1 LETRQRHRGRHG
13 GRSPVGRKETCHGA
27 TAHCHGA
34 INAMNLPEGAKRIVL
49 VGNPNVGKSVVF
61 NRITG
66 AYVDVSNYPGT
77 TIEVSHGGYN
87 GSVIIDTPGIYGVS
101 SFNDEE
107 RVARDVI
114 LDADVIINIVD
125 AVHLERDLFL
135 TLQLLDMGKP
145 VVVALNMYDEVR
157 AQGLEIDVGGLQQ
170 LLGVRVVP
178 TVAPTG
184 EGIDDI
190 LHAAESA
197 GTGNR
202 SLSLVRD
209 LRDLS
214 SVTDNEA
221 EGLMILEGDEYVS
234 GLHNTRPGSRRE
246 EIYLDRRQRVNAIVD
261 QILGETDDGASLKVR
276 VGRWMV
282 RPLTGIPILA
292 AILYAV
298 YQVIGVFVAQTVV
311 GVTEETLMQGYYEPF
326 VRGMLEGFID
336 PGSWIYTVLAGEFGI
351 ATMTVTYLIGLLLPL
366 IIGFYLVLSLME
378 DSGYLPRLA
387 VLVDRSMTGVGL
399 NGRAVIPMIL
409 GLGCVTMAT
418 VTTRLLGNRR
428 EKIIMTFLLALA
440 IPCSAQL
447 GVITAMV
454 APLGPTY
461 LLLYAGV
468 ILGAFGAIGL
478 LLNRFMPGES
488 TDLFIDLPPL
498 RLPRPNN
505 VVMKTWTKTKLF
517 MLEAGPYFFYG
528 ALIISVAQITGL
540 LSAVQDW
547 VAPLTVGWLGLPR
560 EAATAFIMGIVRRDF
575 GAAGLYGL
583 SMTSAQTLV
592 SLVTITLFVPCVAS
606 VMVIWKERGTR
617 MGMMIWL
624 GTFALAFIIGGLV
637 SKAMALVM

>member
-1 LETRQRHRGRHG
+1 MHG
-13 GRSPVGRKETCHGA
+13 GRSPAGRKETCQGA

-34 INAMNLPEGAKRIVL
+34 INAMNLPAGAKRIVL

-125 AVHLERDLFL
+125 TVHLERDLFL
-135 TLQLLDMGKP
+135 TLQLIDMGKP

-157 AQGLEIDVGGLQQ
+157 VQGLEIDVGGLEQ

-190 LHAAESA
+190 LQAAESA

-234 GLHNTRPGSRRE
+234 GLHNTRPGGRRE

-261 QILGETDDGASLKVR
+261 QILGETDHGASLKVR

-292 AILYAV
+292 VILYAV

-326 VRGMLEGFID
+326 VRGILEGFID
-336 PGSWIYTVLAGEFGI
+336 PGSWIYTVLAGEFGV

-387 VLVDRSMTGVGL
+387 VLVDRTMTGVGL

-418 VTTRLLGNRR
+418 VTTRLLGNKR

-454 APLGPTY
+454 APLGATY

-498 RLPRPNN
+498 RLPRLNN

-528 ALIISVAQITGL
+528 ALIISAAQITGL
-540 LSAVQDW
+540 LSSVQDW

-637 SKAMALVM
+637 SRAMALVM